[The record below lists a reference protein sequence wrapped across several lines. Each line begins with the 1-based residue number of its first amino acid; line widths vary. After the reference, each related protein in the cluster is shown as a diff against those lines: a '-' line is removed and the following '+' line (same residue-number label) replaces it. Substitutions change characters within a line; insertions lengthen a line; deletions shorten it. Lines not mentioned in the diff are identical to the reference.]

1 MRRGLIA
8 MVVSLSC
15 VAVLACAAEKDEIR
29 KYKFE
34 INRVPFKSTASINPF
49 RPQVPL
55 KATER
60 TSGDNQCKVRISTL
74 KLSSVIVGRRKVAI
88 FKEVHGPGYA
98 YILVDGVLRGPDHNA
113 IPGIEGKIE
122 PLGDRGEFHVTL
134 KQGIET
140 IEFDHVIQ
148 RLREE
153 SDDKSAEQEVISEQ
167 AAHGTKKGGY

>member
-1 MRRGLIA
+1 MIRIFA
-8 MVVSLSC
+8 AAISLCWAWS
-15 VAVLACAAEKDEIR
+15 VALCADKDVIK

-34 INRVPFKSTASINPF
+34 INPVPFRSSAEINPF
-49 RPQVPL
+49 KTQVPL
-55 KATER
+55 KVIESR
-60 TSGDNQCKVRISTL
+60 GSDGQWKVRISTL
-74 KLSSVIVGRRKVAI
+74 KLTSVLVGQRKVAI
-88 FKEVHGPGYA
+88 FKEAHGPGYA

-122 PLGDRGEFHVTL
+122 PIGDRGEFHVTL

-153 SDDKSAEQEVISEQ
+153 EAARSNEREARSGQ
-167 AAHGTKKGGY
+167 AAHEAKEEGGY